1 MGCQGQRYEVPYAF
15 SPNVSLTHTSPE
27 RYPQLGL
34 FPQKGIVLHLHF
46 SKLHLY
52 SHVFQGLGDSP
63 ISAPFL
69 PYASA
74 AVSSARSIIE
84 MLLLDEEAR
93 RGLIGPS
100 YLLSM
105 TAFACMFLIKVAMKY
120 GNALADR
127 GDVTDLITRLVD
139 LFRNTST
146 GKWHLVH
153 LMEGGLEKMVGILAK
168 CPETSAATPMPSDSL
183 ALGGPG
189 QDAATLGFNWA
200 SDFPVTNLEGFNF
213 MDYNIGLSPLLRFDQ
228 STAAFGSGHG
238 F

>member
-1 MGCQGQRYEVPYAF
+1 ML
-15 SPNVSLTHTSPE
+15 SLTHTSSPE
-27 RYPQLGL
+27 RYPHVGL

-74 AVSSARSIIE
+74 AVSSARSIVE

-120 GNALADR
+120 GSALADR
-127 GDVTDLITRLVD
+127 AEVTDLITRLVD
-139 LFRNTST
+139 LFRKTPT
-146 GKWHLVH
+146 GKWHLLH
-153 LMEGGLEKMVGILAK
+153 LMEGGLEKMVGALAK

-183 ALGGPG
+183 ALGTLVGAAVGGDGGPG
-189 QDAATLGFNWA
+189 QEAAAAGGFDWA
-200 SDFPVTNLEGFNF
+200 SDFPVANLEGFNF

-228 STAAFGSGHG
+228 SAPAFGPGQR